1 MTRWCWPPGGCW
13 SAPCAGDR
21 CPAGHRAGT
30 VLENACRAAGF
41 SPRIAAEGGDLDTV
55 VALAAEGLGIAVL
68 PRSALER
75 DNLAIVRITRPR
87 LERRTALAWNP
98 AAMSPAARAF
108 LALADEHFR
117 G

>member
-1 MTRWCWPPGGCW
+1 
-13 SAPCAGDR
+13 
-21 CPAGHRAGT
+21 
-30 VLENACRAAGF
+30 
-41 SPRIAAEGGDLDTV
+41 